1 MRVCIPKGKEKNSSV
16 SLDSSRCLDRMEEYL
31 ANHEQSLPSISATI
45 DAITLFGHNRTSSH
59 LARLF
64 SAIGLRVHL
73 IDLAEN
79 IDRASLPANVT
90 VVDDR
95 SDLPYLSSVLINC
108 QNDFASIQNALNAL
122 PMNYRQRMAYIEC
135 SSFMRRNQLESL
147 HGQMKFT
154 YYLCMNLTEL
164 DTSTMIQPHIHLICS
179 GDELVFDKLLVQT
192 HTPAKLTFLRH
203 GKTPFDSFYLC
214 LFNRYS
220 QAMHLIVYIELWAV
234 LQAANPIYPGWF
246 RFSNLTSTVTFAL
259 LGNLQFLFDWSY
271 VKRPLMRQMIL
282 QSSSS
287 SFTFNSIEEFQTLL
301 ECTLEHFFVGQEEN
315 PLKALTCKLHQ
326 FIANLDAKLKVKPV
340 FELFTLY

>member
-1 MRVCIPKGKEKNSSV
+1 MMRVCIPKGEERNSSV
-16 SLDSSRCLDRMEEYL
+16 AIHSSPCLDRMEEYL
-31 ANHEQSLPSISATI
+31 IANHEKSLPAISANIDTI
-45 DAITLFGHNRTSSH
+45 ALFGHNRTSSH

-73 IDLAEN
+73 IDLAES

-90 VVDDR
+90 VVDDK

-122 PMNYRQRMAYIEC
+122 PLSYRQRMAYIEC

-147 HGQMKFT
+147 HRQMKFT
-154 YYLCMNLTEL
+154 FYLCMNLIEL

-192 HTPAKLTFLRH
+192 HTPAKLTFLKH

-220 QAMHLIVYIELWAV
+220 QAMHLIIYIELWAI
-234 LQAANPIYPGWF
+234 LQAANPIYPG
-246 RFSNLTSTVTFAL
+246 
-259 LGNLQFLFDWSY
+259 
-271 VKRPLMRQMIL
+271 
-282 QSSSS
+282 
-287 SFTFNSIEEFQTLL
+287 
-301 ECTLEHFFVGQEEN
+301 
-315 PLKALTCKLHQ
+315 
-326 FIANLDAKLKVKPV
+326 
-340 FELFTLY
+340 